1 MCMEILDTLLYNGK
15 IYTMKAAGDTV
26 EAIGIQGGKIV
37 FAGSSEEAG
46 KYQSRIKY
54 DLKGASV
61 IPGLADAHMHM
72 YAYCQN
78 QTFVNLEHAKTMDEL
93 CDLMRQKAEK
103 TPEGTWIKGV
113 AFDQNKLAENRM
125 PTRED
130 LDKIS
135 TKHPILIRRV
145 CLHAAVV
152 NSKAL
157 ELAGVDENYPQP
169 TGGIV
174 EKDKNGMPNGVFRE
188 QATKIFD
195 FIIPDPLSDKEVK
208 NQVYQSVLCDMHAK
222 GITNIHTYAAQIWNY
237 EEDIDYYKELADKEE
252 LGVRITVCLDEL
264 FDKEPLTEEDYNS
277 PYRLVQQ
284 GAYKLFTDGSLGSRS
299 AALGAPY
306 TDDPGNSGFMT
317 CSQEALN
324 EKIFT
329 AYHKGL
335 QCAVHA
341 IGDVALDA
349 TLTAIENSIAREKEA
364 GADEEELAK
373 RLPFRIIHVQ
383 IINEKL
389 LARMKKLPVVLDI
402 QPIFLATDWSWIED
416 RLGAERMDGA
426 YAWNT
431 LQQAG
436 LCLTGSSDC
445 PVESYSPMP
454 GIYAAVS
461 RCGMDGEPKGGYQPA
476 QKLSRFDAVALYTRN
491 PHYATG
497 QEDVLGLLQEGYF
510 ADLVVLDR
518 DIFEIPEREILETK
532 VTHTFVAG
540 KLVYGD
546 LS

>member
-1 MCMEILDTLLYNGK
+1 MRIESLDTLLYNGR
-15 IYTMKAAGDTV
+15 IYTMKEAGDTV
-26 EAIGIQGGKIV
+26 ESIGIRDGKIV
-37 FAGSSEEAG
+37 FAGSAEDA
-46 KYQSRIKY
+46 KTYDSRIKY
-54 DLKGASV
+54 DLKGAAV

-93 CDLMRQKAEK
+93 CGLLAEKAEK

-157 ELAGVDENYPQP
+157 ELAGVDENYPKP
-169 TGGIV
+169 PGGIV
-174 EKDKNGMPNGVFRE
+174 EKDEKGMPNGVFRE

-195 FIIPDPLSDKEVK
+195 FIIPDPLSDKAVK
-208 NQVYQSVLCDMHAK
+208 DEVYQAVLQNMHAK

-237 EEDIDYYKELADKEE
+237 EEDIEYYKELAGKEK
-252 LGVRITVCLDEL
+252 LGVRITVYLDKL
-264 FDKEPLTEEDYNS
+264 FDKEPLTEEEYSN

-284 GAYKLFTDGSLGSRS
+284 GGYKLFTDGSLGSRS
-299 AALGAPY
+299 AALKEPY
-306 TDDPGNSGFMT
+306 ADDPGNSGFMT

-329 AYHKGL
+329 AYHSGL
-335 QCAVHA
+335 QCAIHA

-349 TLTAIENSIAREKEA
+349 TLTAIETAIAREKES
-364 GADEEELAK
+364 GVTEEELAK
-373 RLPFRIIHVQ
+373 RLPFRVIHVQ
-383 IINEKL
+383 IINDEL

-416 RLGAERMDGA
+416 RLGPDRMAGA

-436 LCLTGSSDC
+436 LTLTGSSDC

-454 GIYAAVS
+454 GIYAAVT
-461 RCGMDGEPKGGYQPA
+461 RCGLDGQPKGGYQPEE
-476 QKLSRFDAVALYTRN
+476 KLSRFDAVALYTKN

-497 QEDVLGLLQEGYF
+497 QQDVLGMLQEGYF
-510 ADLVVLDR
+510 ADLAVLDK
-518 DIFEIPEREILETK
+518 DIFEIPEEEILTTK

-540 KLVYGD
+540 NLVYGD
-546 LS
+546 LK

>member
-1 MCMEILDTLLYNGK
+1 MRMENLDTLLYNGR
-15 IYTMKAAGDTV
+15 IYTMKDAGDTV
-26 EAIGIQGGKIV
+26 EAIGIQDGKIV
-37 FAGSSEEAG
+37 FAGSSEDA
-46 KYQSRIKY
+46 KAYDSRIKY
-54 DLKGASV
+54 DLKGATV
-61 IPGLADAHMHM
+61 IPGLSDAHMHM

-93 CDLMRQKAEK
+93 CSLMREKAEK

-174 EKDKNGMPNGVFRE
+174 EKDGSGMPNGVFRE

-195 FIIPDPLSDKEVK
+195 FIIPDPLSDKSVK
-208 NQVYQSVLCDMHAK
+208 DEVYQTVLQDMHAK

-237 EEDIDYYKELADKEE
+237 AEDIDYYKELAEKEG
-252 LGVRITVCLDEL
+252 LGVRITVYLDEL
-264 FDKEPLTEEDYNS
+264 FDKEPVTEEEYNN

-284 GAYKLFTDGSLGSRS
+284 GGYKLFTDGSLGSRS
-299 AALGAPY
+299 AALKEPY
-306 TDDPGNSGFMT
+306 ADDPGNSGFMT
-317 CSQEALN
+317 CSQEDLN

-335 QCAVHA
+335 QPAIHA

-349 TLTAIENSIAREKEA
+349 TLTAIETAMAKEKEC
-364 GADEEELAK
+364 GATEEELAK

-383 IINEKL
+383 IINEEL
-389 LARMKKLPVVLDI
+389 LARMKALPVVLDI
-402 QPIFLATDWSWIED
+402 QPIFLATDWNWIED
-416 RLGAERMDGA
+416 RLGPDRTAGA

-461 RCGMDGEPKGGYQPA
+461 RCGLDGAPKGGYHPE

-510 ADLVVLDR
+510 ADLAVLDR
-518 DIFEIPEREILETK
+518 DIFEIPEEEILATK

-540 KLVYGD
+540 NLVYGD
-546 LS
+546 LK